1 MVFMGE
7 SLVVALRPVWRALA
21 CAALWAP
28 VGEPALAQLPES
40 RPASQASQPEGSA
53 AAAPRGSRSFDWS
66 GPADALAA
74 AALGPLRG
82 AAEVGVWH
90 GGQARFGAARNRVA
104 EAPAQALFEVGSIS
118 KVFTGLLLAQAVER
132 GDLALDDTL
141 GGLLQG
147 SSATG
152 STLPAPVAA
161 ITLRQL
167 VTHTSCLPR
176 LPADFRRNSDP
187 ANPYL
192 RYNRARLW
200 QALADARLAQ
210 APPCAGAY
218 SNLGFAVLGELLAQR
233 YGKPW
238 AALVQER
245 ITGPL
250 GMQDTVQSLGDK
262 APRLAVP
269 HEGETPVS
277 VWEFDAFA
285 GAGALRSTAADMLV
299 FSRALLAGAQG
310 PLGPAAERLFTPLAE
325 HEGGQ
330 IGYAI
335 MLRERDGLRTW
346 LHGGGTG
353 GFRSVWLLAPDRGEA
368 VIALVANAQAPQQ
381 NVMTPLLKLRYP
393 APTGQPATDAAA
405 LAGYE
410 GVYRASPAVAL
421 SLAMVDGQLQLRPT
435 GGVFEPLQVLGP
447 DAFTQPA
454 SGRQLRFE
462 RDKEGRPAVLHYT
475 RFGARLTAPRV
486 DEPVLGLAPAQPDDA
501 LAPYLGR
508 YRLRGGNVL
517 DVQAA
522 GGRLQVRLGSQ
533 PRYTVYPVAGQPDR
547 FAYDAVRAELEFERY
562 ASGEVRAVVLHQ
574 NGRFRAPRQDP

>member
-1 MVFMGE
+1 MVCIVE
-7 SLVVALRPVWRALA
+7 SFVWAHRVAWHALA
-21 CAALWAP
+21 AGLVSAALAGHAGAQAPQPAGTATAPAAP
-28 VGEPALAQLPES
+28 VLP
-40 RPASQASQPEGSA
+40 
-53 AAAPRGSRSFDWS
+53 RSFDWS
-66 GPADALAA
+66 GPADAMAA
-74 AALGPLRG
+74 AALGKLRG

-90 GGQARFGAARNRVA
+90 GGQARFGTAYNRVA
-104 EAPAQALFEVGSIS
+104 QAPAQALFEVGSIS

-132 GDLALDDTL
+132 GDMALDDTL
-141 GGLLQG
+141 GGLLNG
-147 SSATG
+147 SPALAPV
-152 STLPAPVAA
+152 LPAPVAA

-176 LPADFRRNSDP
+176 LPADFRRGSDA

-192 RYNRARLW
+192 RYDRARLW

-210 APPCAGAY
+210 SPPCAGAY

-233 YGKPW
+233 HGKPW
-238 AALVQER
+238 AELVQER

-250 GMQDTVQSLGDK
+250 GMHDTVQSLGDK

-269 HEGETPVS
+269 HEGEMPVS
-277 VWEFDAFA
+277 VWEFDAFS

-310 PLGPAAERLFTPLAE
+310 PLGPAAERLFTPLAD
-325 HEGGQ
+325 HDGGQ

-368 VIALVANAQAPQQ
+368 VIALVANAQAAQQ
-381 NVMTPLLKLRYP
+381 DVMTPLLAQRYP
-393 APTGQPATDAAA
+393 VPPGQPATDAAA
-405 LAGYE
+405 LAPYE

-421 SLAMVDGQLQLRPT
+421 SLALVDGQLQLRPT
-435 GGVFEPLQVLGP
+435 GGVFEPLQVLGT
-447 DAFTQPA
+447 DAFTQPT

-462 RDKEGRPAVLHYT
+462 RDKEGRPAVLRYT
-475 RFGARLTAPRV
+475 RFGARLTALRV
-486 DEPVLGLAPAQPDDA
+486 EEPVLGLAPPQSDEV

-508 YRLRGGNVL
+508 YRLRGGTVM
-517 DVQAA
+517 DVQATS
-522 GGRLQVRLGSQ
+522 GRLQVRLGSQ
-533 PRYTVYPVAGQPDR
+533 PRYTVYPLPGQRDR

-562 ASGEVRAVVLHQ
+562 SSGEVRAVVLHQ
-574 NGRFRAPRQDP
+574 NGHFRAPRLEP

>member
-1 MVFMGE
+1 MVCSDGI
-7 SLVVALRPVWRALA
+7 LAPVRRLAWQALA
-21 CAALWAP
+21 AGALWIAFAGHAATTPAVPAP
-28 VGEPALAQLPES
+28 P
-40 RPASQASQPEGSA
+40 
-53 AAAPRGSRSFDWS
+53 PRFDWS
-66 GPADALAA
+66 GPADAMAA

-90 GGQARFGAARNRVA
+90 GGRALFGTARNRVA

-141 GGLLQG
+141 GGLLNG
-147 SSATG
+147 SPALAPA
-152 STLPAPVAA
+152 LPAPVAA

-176 LPADFRRNSDP
+176 LPADFRHNSDP
-187 ANPYL
+187 SNPYL
-192 RYNRARLW
+192 RYDRPRLW

-210 APPCAGAY
+210 SPPCAGAY

-238 AALVQER
+238 VVLVHER
-245 ITGPL
+245 ITDPL

-262 APRLAVP
+262 APRLAAP
-269 HEGETPVS
+269 HEGEARVS

-285 GAGALRSTAADMLV
+285 GAGALRSTTADMLV
-299 FSRALLAGAQG
+299 LSRALLAGAQG
-310 PLGPAAERLFTPLAE
+310 PLGPAAERLFTPLAD
-325 HEGGQ
+325 HDGGQ

-368 VIALVANAQAPQQ
+368 VIALVGNARAAQQ
-381 NVMTPLLKLRYP
+381 DVMTPLLKQRYP
-393 APTGQPATDAAA
+393 VPPGQPATDATV
-405 LAGYE
+405 LTPYE
-410 GVYRASPAVAL
+410 GVYRVSPAVAL
-421 SLAMVDGQLQLRPT
+421 SLAMVDGQLQARPT

-454 SGRQLRFE
+454 TGRQFRLE
-462 RDKEGRPAVLHYT
+462 RNTEGRPTVLHYT
-475 RFGARLTAPRV
+475 RFGARLTATRSE
-486 DEPVLGLAPAQPDDA
+486 EPVLGLVPPQAQGV

-517 DVQAA
+517 DVQAED
-522 GGRLQVRLGSQ
+522 GRLQVRLGSQ
-533 PRYTVYPVAGQPDR
+533 PRFTVYPLPGQPDR

-562 ASGEVRAVVLHQ
+562 PSGEVRAVVLHQ
-574 NGRFRAPRQDP
+574 NGRLRAPRLEP

>member
-1 MVFMGE
+1 M
-7 SLVVALRPVWRALA
+7 
-21 CAALWAP
+21 
-28 VGEPALAQLPES
+28 
-40 RPASQASQPEGSA
+40 
-53 AAAPRGSRSFDWS
+53 
-66 GPADALAA
+66 AA
-74 AALGPLRG
+74 AALGTLRG

-90 GGQARFGAARNRVA
+90 DGQAFFGAARNRVA
-104 EAPAQALFEVGSIS
+104 DSPTQALFEVGSIS
-118 KVFTGLLLAQAVER
+118 KVFTGLLLAQAVEQ
-132 GDLALDDTL
+132 GDMALNDTL
-141 GGLLQG
+141 GGLLNG
-147 SSATG
+147 SPALG
-152 STLPAPVAA
+152 PALPAPVAA

-176 LPADFRRNSDP
+176 LPTDFRRKSDT

-192 RYNRARLW
+192 RYDRTRLW
-200 QALADARLAQ
+200 QALADASLAQ
-210 APPCAGAY
+210 SPPCAGAY

-238 AALVQER
+238 AMLVHER

-250 GMQDTVQSLGDK
+250 GMHDTVQSLGDK
-262 APRLAVP
+262 APRLATP

-285 GAGALRSTAADMLV
+285 GAGALRSTTADMLV
-299 FSRALLAGAQG
+299 LSRALMAGARG
-310 PLGPAAERLFTPLAE
+310 PLGSAAERLLTPLAD
-325 HEGGQ
+325 HDGGQ

-353 GFRSVWLLAPDRGEA
+353 GFRSVWLLAPERGEA
-368 VIALVANAQAPQQ
+368 VIALVSNAQAAQQ
-381 NVMTPLLKLRYP
+381 EVMTPLLAQRYP
-393 APTGQPATDAAA
+393 VPPGQPATDTAA
-405 LAGYE
+405 LAPYE

-435 GGVFEPLQVLGP
+435 GGVFEPLQVLGTNT
-447 DAFTQPA
+447 FTQPA

-462 RDKEGRPAVLHYT
+462 LNKEGRPSVLHYS
-475 RFGARLTAPRV
+475 RFGARLTAVRAQ
-486 DEPVLGLAPAQPDDA
+486 EPVLGLAPPQSEGV

-517 DVQAA
+517 DVQAT

-533 PRYTVYPVAGQPDR
+533 PRFTVYPMPGQQDR
-547 FAYDAVRAELEFERY
+547 FAYDALRAELEFERY
-562 ASGEVRAVVLHQ
+562 RSGEVRAVVLHQ
-574 NGRFRAPRQDP
+574 NGHFRAPRMEP

>member
-1 MVFMGE
+1 MACTTGT
-7 SLVVALRPVWRALA
+7 LA
-21 CAALWAP
+21 PTQRWPGRVLAVGVLWALCAGYGAAQA
-28 VGEPALAQLPES
+28 VPAASAQA
-40 RPASQASQPEGSA
+40 ASFG
-53 AAAPRGSRSFDWS
+53 WS
-66 GPADALAA
+66 GPADAMAA

-82 AAEVGVWH
+82 AAEVGIWQW
-90 GGQARFGAARNRVA
+90 GQASYGTARQRVP

-132 GDLALDDTL
+132 GDMALDDTL
-141 GGLLQG
+141 GGLLNG
-147 SSATG
+147 TPALAPP
-152 STLPAPVAA
+152 LPAPVAA

-176 LPADFRRNSDP
+176 LPADFRRGSDA

-192 RYNRARLW
+192 GYDRARLW
-200 QALADARLAQ
+200 QSLADTRLAQ
-210 APPCAGAY
+210 SPPCPGVY

-238 AALVQER
+238 AGLVRER

-250 GMQDTVQSLGDK
+250 GMHDTVQLLGDK
-262 APRLAVP
+262 APRLTTP
-269 HEGETPVS
+269 HDGEAAVS

-310 PLGPAAERLFTPLAE
+310 PLGPAAERLFTPLAD
-325 HEGGQ
+325 HDGGQ

-368 VIALVANAQAPQQ
+368 VIALVANAQAAQQ
-381 NVMTPLLKLRYP
+381 DVMAPLLAQRYP
-393 APTGQPATDAAA
+393 VPPGQPATDAAA
-405 LAGYE
+405 LAPYE

-462 RDKEGRPAVLHYT
+462 LDKEGRPAVLHYT
-475 RFGARLTAPRV
+475 RFGARLMAQRV
-486 DEPVLGLAPAQPDDA
+486 QEPVLGLTPPQSNEV

-508 YRLRGGNVL
+508 YRLRGGSVL
-517 DVQAA
+517 DVQAT

-533 PRYTVYPVAGQPDR
+533 PRFTVYPVSGQQDR

-562 ASGEVRAVVLHQ
+562 RSGEVRAVVLHQ
-574 NGRFRAPRQDP
+574 NGRFRAPRIEP